1 MLQLHPMQSK
11 LTLVEKYSDDIDSFS
26 IFWEIHITVTCNLFV
41 YKWLSYERGKIAQ
54 NVLILHIRII
64 RDETHQA
71 ADY

>member
-1 MLQLHPMQSK
+1 MI
-11 LTLVEKYSDDIDSFS
+11 LTVFPYSLK
-26 IFWEIHITVTCNLFV
+26 IHITVTCNLFI

-54 NVLILHIRII
+54 SVLILCIQII